1 MTSEREPLWIPTPDE
16 IAALRRTLEQQDK
29 RIAEL
34 EQKLSRAAQYKGAE
48 AYPCPLCRYEDGIFV
63 ESCAMHNRIA
73 ELETQL
79 SQTWQPLPD
88 GTYHTDGPELVNIK
102 NGELRV
108 YGSGYPMRVS
118 LYQGQA
124 VCRLIESQPTYSHR
138 NGETEP
144 PTIVGWYWFR
154 GNVLSSYRGEVPY
167 SGSVTILDSVY
178 EDRGLCV
185 ISTNE
190 SPTSNIEKWQGQWY
204 GPIVAPWEDCHE

>member
-79 SQTWQPLPD
+79 SQTWQPLPINQVVQYNGEWPAMPAEYANDQLAICRLVERAEPQSNGWKSANESLPEGHAWVLVYAD
-88 GTYHTDGPELVNIK
+88 GAIDCMGYSPDKGFEDWTEQQAPNVNISEITHWK
-102 NGELRV
+102 ELQR
-108 YGSGYPMRVS
+108 
-118 LYQGQA
+118 
-124 VCRLIESQPTYSHR
+124 PT
-138 NGETEP
+138 
-144 PTIVGWYWFR
+144 
-154 GNVLSSYRGEVPY
+154 EV
-167 SGSVTILDSVY
+167 D
-178 EDRGLCV
+178 
-185 ISTNE
+185 
-190 SPTSNIEKWQGQWY
+190 
-204 GPIVAPWEDCHE
+204 HE